1 MTTTIKFLEYLQ
13 YERNY
18 SSHTVLSYRKDLDQF
33 SSFITRQ
40 CGEFTIT
47 DIDSDLIRL
56 WIVTLLEQGNT
67 PATVKRKLSALRSFF
82 KYLLRRDIIKKNPI
96 QSINGPKISK
106 KIPIFVKE
114 ADMNTL
120 LDDTDFGNGFE
131 AIRNKMIIHLFYTT
145 GIRRAEILELKDSDI
160 DFSTSTIKVTGKR
173 NKQRIIPIGNET
185 HTLLLQ
191 YLEERDVRIGAGEG
205 YVFVKEDGEKLYP
218 MLLYRIVNEKL
229 SETTTLSKKSPHIL
243 RHTFAT
249 TLLNHG
255 AELNAVKELLGH
267 SSLSATEVYTHTTF
281 EELKKAYKTAHPRA
295 GNSKKGG

>member
-1 MTTTIKFLEYLQ
+1 MTTEKFLEYLQ

-18 SSHTVLSYRKDLDQF
+18 SSHTVLSYRKDLEQF

-40 CGEFTIT
+40 CGEYSIQS
-47 DIDSDLIRL
+47 IDSDLIRL
-56 WIVTLLEQGNT
+56 WIVSLMEQKNAT
-67 PATVKRKLSALRSFF
+67 STVKRKLSAIKSYF
-82 KYLLRRDIIKKNPI
+82 KFLIRQGIIKKNPLTGI
-96 QSINGPKISK
+96 SGPRISK

-114 ADMNTL
+114 AEMNTL

-131 AIRNKMIIHLFYTT
+131 AIRNKTIIQLFYTT
-145 GIRRAEILELKDSDI
+145 GIRRAEILELKDPDI

-173 NKQRIIPIGNET
+173 NKQRLIPFGEET
-185 HTLLLQ
+185 RDLLLL
-191 YLEERDVRIGAGEG
+191 YLEERDVRIGVGDG
-205 YVFVKEDGEKLYP
+205 YIFVKEDGEKLYP
-218 MLLYRIVNEKL
+218 MLLYRIVKEKL

-255 AELNAVKELLGH
+255 TELNAVKELLGH
-267 SSLSATEVYTHTTF
+267 SSLAATEVYTHTTF
-281 EELKKAYKTAHPRA
+281 EELKKAYNTAHPRA